1 MQEVL
6 MEDDKMKKTSQ
17 NSSEEKSDQTS
28 SKKTSEEKTESHQES
43 VKESSEDNILIPK
56 TLFEELEKKATQ
68 SDFYLD
74 HLQRVQAEF
83 ENFRKRN
90 VKEKEEF
97 RKFILED
104 FILELLDVLDNF
116 DRAMA
121 SAQSTSDIQNLLLGF
136 KMIHRQLQESLSKKG
151 VSPIEAINQTFDPS
165 KHDAVAF
172 EESKDKPA
180 HLVVEQMSKG
190 YALHGKVIR
199 PSKVKVS
206 KESTVSQDS
215 TPTEP

>member
-1 MQEVL
+1 
-6 MEDDKMKKTSQ
+6 MEDDKIKKTSQ
-17 NSSEEKSDQTS
+17 NLQEKLDQAS
-28 SKKTSEEKTESHQES
+28 SKKVTEEKKESHQEPA
-43 VKESSEDNILIPK
+43 KESSEDNILISK
-56 TLFEELEKKATQ
+56 ARFEELEKKATQ

-97 RKFILED
+97 RKFLLED

-116 DRAMA
+116 DRAMT

-136 KMIHRQLQESLSKKG
+136 KMIHRQLQEGLSKKG
-151 VSPIEAINQTFDPS
+151 VSAIEALNQPFDPS

-172 EESKDKPA
+172 EEAKEKPA
-180 HLVVEQMSKG
+180 NLVVEQMSKG

-206 KESTVSQDS
+206 KESAVAQDS